1 MFKEFQK
8 IDQFHA
14 FPELS
19 LLAGKQSLIEC
30 YLSLVGCE
38 VGMAQGKL
46 CIRSAGNSLE
56 ESQGE
61 YSVSEATPNEIVELA
76 IAIASGM
83 RMSDEEKRHHL
94 RKACMAQVQLER
106 EIDALKKDIHF
117 LKGGKRDG

>member
-8 IDQFHA
+8 IDRFHA